1 MIRNSKKEDIINIMD
16 IWIRSNINAHN
27 FINSTYFYD
36 NFEFVKEIIQ
46 KSEVYVYEIK
56 DNVVGFIGLEEGFI
70 QGIFVDEKY
79 RSKGIGK
86 KLITF
91 CKGKHDRLSLNVYCK
106 NKRAIQFYKREGF
119 KIYKKMLEKEN
130 NEYEY
135 VMKWQR

>member
-27 FINSTYFYD
+27 FINSNYFYD
-36 NFEFVKEIIQ
+36 NFEFVKESIQ

-79 RSKGIGK
+79 RSKGIVK